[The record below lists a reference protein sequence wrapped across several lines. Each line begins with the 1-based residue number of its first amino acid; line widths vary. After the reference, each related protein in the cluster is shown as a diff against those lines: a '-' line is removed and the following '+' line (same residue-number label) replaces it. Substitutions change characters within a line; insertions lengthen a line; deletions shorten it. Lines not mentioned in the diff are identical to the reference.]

1 MKRALLVFLSMM
13 SLTSAQAWG
22 RDLMRTRIFTIDWSA
37 KHPFDGDVQM
47 CDDNYYNKLEILVPV
62 IPAMANEYKEVF
74 EKACPG
80 MKVKWVESVND
91 QHNDFVR
98 YEITDA
104 WDMCT
109 IEFVEPKSERR
120 GTQRV
125 YTVELGDGC

>member
-1 MKRALLVFLSMM
+1 MKRALLIFLSMM
-13 SLTSAQAWG
+13 SLTSAQAFG
-22 RDLMRTRIFTIDWSA
+22 RDLMRTRIFTINWDA
-37 KHPFDGDVQM
+37 KHPADGDVQM

-62 IPAMANEYKEVF
+62 GEFKAAEYKAVF

-91 QHNDFVR
+91 SVEYFIR

-104 WDMCT
+104 WDSCT
-109 IEFVEPKSERR
+109 IEFVEPKSEGRE
-120 GTQRV
+120 TQRV